1 MKIEGSYTLPVPR
14 DLAWQHLLDPQA
26 LARALPG
33 CEKFEPDPADG
44 SYRAELRV
52 GIAQIKG
59 TYHGRIEI
67 LEPVPPERYKLK
79 IDGKGTGG
87 FLKGEGTLA
96 LAESGAGTVVN
107 YSGEV
112 QVGGLIASV
121 GQRLLLLAA
130 KQIVNQ
136 FFEAFSKQLT
146 TAPPGPAPAGPSS
159 QS

>member
-1 MKIEGSYTLPVPR
+1 
-14 DLAWQHLLDPQA
+14 
-26 LARALPG
+26 
-33 CEKFEPDPADG
+33 
-44 SYRAELRV
+44 V

-107 YSGEV
+107 YSGDV

-146 TAPPGPAPAGPSS
+146 TVPPGPAAAGPSS